1 MKTIGQR
8 AFMGNRSL
16 VKITCMSATPPT
28 LQSQTFAG
36 VWNSS
41 TKTVVLYVPKGA
53 KKAYQTDEYWGKFKE
68 IKELN

>member
-1 MKTIGQR
+1 
-8 AFMGNRSL
+8 
-16 VKITCMSATPPT
+16 MSATPPT

-53 KKAYQTDEYWGKFKE
+53 KKAYQTDEHWGKFKE